1 MYGIRRGIA
10 AGMLMALSA
19 CAGMPGSMEP
29 LSVTLADVQPG
40 QMGLLEQ
47 EYMMK
52 LRVQNPNGMDVPL
65 QGVAFSVELNGKTFA
80 KGVSRQDEVVPAFGD
95 VLLEVKAISSLG
107 DVLNQVSG
115 LRAGAPER
123 ITYRVQG
130 KLAQTRGTSVPFD
143 STGSIDLSALAGEA
157 PK

>member
-1 MYGIRRGIA
+1 MHGVRRGVA
-10 AGMLMALSA
+10 AGMLLALSA
-19 CAGMPGSMEP
+19 CAGMPVGMEP
-29 LSVTLADVQPG
+29 LSVTLADVRPS

-52 LRVQNPNGMDVPL
+52 LRIQNPNDFDVPL
-65 QGVAFSVELNGKTFA
+65 QGVAFDVELNGKTFA

-95 VLLEVKAISSLG
+95 VLLEVKAFSSLG

-115 LRAGAPER
+115 LRAGPPER
-123 ITYRVQG
+123 IAYRVQG
-130 KLAQTRGTSVPFD
+130 KLAQTRGMSMPFD
-143 STGSIDLSALAGEA
+143 STGSIDLSAFTGEG

>member
-1 MYGIRRGIA
+1 MHGVGRGIA
-10 AGMLMALSA
+10 AGMLLALSA
-19 CAGMPGSMEP
+19 CAGMPGGMEP
-29 LSVTLADVQPG
+29 LSVTLADVRPS

-52 LRVQNPNGMDVPL
+52 LRVQNPNGIDVPL

-80 KGVSRQDEVVPAFGD
+80 KGVSRQNEVVPAFGD

-130 KLAQTRGTSVPFD
+130 KLARTHGTSVPFD
-143 STGSIDLSALAGEA
+143 STGNVDLSALAGEA
-157 PK
+157 PR